1 MVNLMLH
8 AFPEVPGALRP
19 VLFVC
24 LNADCL
30 SDENPVLLEHR
41 LLALLK
47 LALDV
52 GKAAVRH
59 LEAELRR
66 LSRGMPFAS
75 NLSPTSRPLQEPAA
89 KADFV
94 SASETMHMT

>member
-66 LSRGMPFAS
+66 LSRGNA
-75 NLSPTSRPLQEPAA
+75 LRLELVADIAPLAGAGGEG
-89 KADFV
+89 
-94 SASETMHMT
+94 